1 MKSTPFEKDFESFSF
16 GEGSFP
22 FMGSL
27 AKTFQFM
34 IYCKDTV
41 EYEGGYSSGEDG
53 VFMNEKDFC
62 RKLDEDIDR
71 SLETWDAYSYD
82 EEKMSVLF
90 RYLMGAYGDIIEGIC
105 DELSVI
111 QPYEK
116 TALQAEAYRENVK
129 KMLERLEGFRQNGY
143 KNEGLLEYYLRLE
156 QNDIIMDVDF
166 TQLRLE
172 IGFMEGLS
180 KHEKDEIIEKLGEM
194 EEICSKVLLK
204 RQKWDQLRKYLV
216 WLSGKDVNIAL
227 MILPI
232 FFKIS
237 KV

>member
-1 MKSTPFEKDFESFSF
+1 M
-16 GEGSFP
+16 
-22 FMGSL
+22 
-27 AKTFQFM
+27 
-34 IYCKDTV
+34 V
-41 EYEGGYSSGEDG
+41 
-53 VFMNEKDFC
+53 EKDFC

-90 RYLMGAYGDIIEGIC
+90 RYLMGTYGALIEGFC
-105 DELSVI
+105 DELRVI

-143 KNEGLLEYYLRLE
+143 KNEGLLEYYLSQE
-156 QNDIIMDVDF
+156 QKDISMEVDF

-172 IGFMEGLS
+172 IGFMESLS
-180 KHEKDEIIEKLGEM
+180 RHEKDEIIEKLGEM
-194 EEICSKVLLK
+194 EEICSQVLLK
-204 RQKWDQLRKYLV
+204 RQKWDQLRRYLV
-216 WLSGKDVNIAL
+216 WLSGKDVDIAL
-227 MILPI
+227 KILPI